1 MRCIEESGRNK
12 EEAVEKA
19 LKQLEIELEEAA
31 VEILEEGGGGV
42 FRKPV
47 KVRVSYASNCIVVRK
62 VMQKMMEKIDVGI
75 QVNVMED
82 EGGVFHC
89 NLKTEGLDGLFIG
102 KGGKTLDALQH
113 ILNRIVN
120 REVPQTRVCL
130 DIGGYKERH
139 YDQLRKQ
146 AMELA
151 QKVRDGKEE
160 IVMDPLSSSERRI
173 IHLSLQDD
181 PEVRTYTIGEG
192 EERSV
197 VLAPR
202 VLPIKKTLNQ

>member
-1 MRCIEESGRNK
+1 MRCVEESGRSK

-19 LKQLEIELEEAA
+19 LEQLGIELEEAK
-31 VEILEEGGGGV
+31 VEILEEGGRGV
-42 FRKPV
+42 FRKSAR
-47 KVRVSYASNCIVVRK
+47 VRVSYASPCIIVRK
-62 VMQKMMEKIDVGI
+62 VMQKMMEKIDVGVN
-75 QVNVMED
+75 VNVMED

-89 NLKTEGLDGLFIG
+89 DLKTEGLDGLFIG

-113 ILNRIVN
+113 VLNRIVN
-120 REVPQTRVCL
+120 REIPQTRVCL

-139 YDQLRKQ
+139 YDQLRNH

-151 QKVRDGKEE
+151 QKVRDGKGE

-173 IHLSLQDD
+173 IHISLHDD

-202 VLPIKKTLNQ
+202 VLPIKK